1 MTNIIKLA
9 AAIAL
14 SMVVFPALAISQD
27 TATQTPAAPS
37 DLALGEVLV
46 EGLTVGTT
54 YTRETHGD
62 WEMRCVRT
70 EDLKDPCQLYQL
82 MKDQNDNSVAEI
94 SLFLLPAGQAAFAG
108 ATVAVPLGT
117 LLTEQLTLSV
127 DGGSSKRY
135 PFSWCTTQGCFAR
148 VGLTADDVA
157 GFQRGASAGL
167 SIVPVA
173 APDQTVALT
182 LSLSGFTAGLES
194 LRVSNAAIASE

>member
-1 MTNIIKLA
+1 MTNKLKLA
-9 AAIAL
+9 AAFSVSLMA
-14 SMVVFPALAISQD
+14 FATLAFSQD
-27 TATQTPAAPS
+27 TATDGAS
-37 DLALGEVLV
+37 DLDLGEVLV

-94 SLFLLPAGQAAFAG
+94 SLFLLPPGQTAAAG

-127 DGGSSKRY
+127 DGGTSKRY
-135 PFSWCTTQGCFAR
+135 PYSWCSAQGCYAR
-148 VGLTADDVA
+148 VGLTAEDVA
-157 GFQRGASAGL
+157 GFQRGSSASL
-167 SIVPVA
+167 SIVPFA
-173 APDQTVALT
+173 APDQIVALT
-182 LSLSGFTAGLES
+182 LSLSGFTAGLDSIRE
-194 LRVSNAAIASE
+194 SNAAIASE